1 MKLDEVIKLLD
12 AGYTKQEISSMLGE
26 KTEEAKEAEATEEA
40 KEAKEA
46 KEAEAPNKSASKE
59 VDIEAFTN
67 SFNDMLKRMNDSVD
81 AFTKR
86 VQDFNI
92 NNAKMSDEGVKDK
105 GIEDIF
111 NDIILPKE

>member
-1 MKLDEVIKLLD
+1 MKLDEIIKLVD
-12 AGYTKQEISSMLGE
+12 AGYSKEEISKLLGE
-26 KTEEAKEAEATEEA
+26 EAEATEEA
-40 KEAKEA
+40 EAEDEA
-46 KEAEAPNKSASKE
+46 EETTKEAEAPNKSVSKE
-59 VDIEAFTN
+59 VDTKAFTN
-67 SFNDMLKRMNDSVD
+67 SFDDMLKRMNDSVD

-86 VQDFNI
+86 VQEFNI

>member
-1 MKLDEVIKLLD
+1 MKLDEIIKLVD
-12 AGYTKQEISSMLGE
+12 AGYSKEEISKLLGE
-26 KTEEAKEAEATEEA
+26 EAEATEEA
-40 KEAKEA
+40 
-46 KEAEAPNKSASKE
+46 EAEAEDEAEETTEEAETPNKSVSKE
-59 VDIEAFTN
+59 VDTKAFTN
-67 SFNDMLKRMNDSVD
+67 SFDDMLKRMNDSVD

-86 VQDFNI
+86 VQEFNI

>member
-26 KTEEAKEAEATEEA
+26 KTEEAKEAEATE
-40 KEAKEA
+40 EAKEA